1 MARRLPAAA
10 RAQPPWAA
18 LRLELP
24 ALRARRAWG
33 IAAAILAAIALAYVV
48 ARETPLFAVQH
59 VSVSGASPRVARDV
73 RAALRSV
80 GGSSLVKVDAG
91 ALERRLADLPSVV
104 GATVD
109 RAFPHDLDVVVQPER
124 PVGLLRAEATTWVV
138 SARGV
143 VIRAWTGDDDIRLP
157 RIGVGDDA
165 SDALAPGSSVGGDVA
180 QGALRVLDRIPATF
194 PVHVRRLRIE
204 EGTVRLGLGHGRDL
218 RLGSEERLGA
228 KIAAAAAV
236 LASLP
241 VGERRSLAYLDV
253 SLPER
258 PVASVNTQVEGES

>member
-10 RAQPPWAA
+10 KAQPLRAA
-18 LRLELP
+18 LHLELP
-24 ALRARRAWG
+24 ALPARRAWG
-33 IAAAILAAIALAYVV
+33 IAAAIVGAIALAYIV

-59 VSVSGASPRVARDV
+59 VSVSGASPEVARDV
-73 RAALRSV
+73 RVALRSV
-80 GGSSLVKVDAG
+80 DGSSLVKVDAG
-91 ALERRLADLPSVV
+91 ALERHLADLPSVV

-124 PVGLLRAEATTWVV
+124 PVGLLRDDATIWVL

-143 VIRAWTGDDDIRLP
+143 VIRAWTGEDDIPLP
-157 RIGVGDDA
+157 RIGVGEDA
-165 SDALAPGSSVGGDVA
+165 PDALQPGVSVGGDVA

-204 EGTVRLGLGHGRDL
+204 DGAVRLGLGHGRDL
-218 RLGSEERLGA
+218 RLGGEERLDA

-236 LASLP
+236 LAALP

-258 PVASVNTQVEGES
+258 PVASFKAQVEG